1 MADSFVF
8 GDKLNMSYSDIDQLD
23 YSCLME
29 SEMESSDGFS
39 KPMVWIGIY
48 IATASFFCILAMAAD
63 LLHGFRSKK
72 FWFPCKYFSLNAAS
86 MTVIAVAMKL
96 MVDLSSVMPNYMD
109 QETKPGSLAFMCT
122 MMANLMP
129 SLASMDNTTLL
140 ANVIGLSILVITM
153 VVNICIQINT
163 GVITNF
169 PLGYATNYVNSNI
182 IASVYAA
189 MVLLL
194 LIIMISSSL
203 TIPTFKEILE
213 SKYQA
218 TYKISLNDQRLQ
230 HIQMSRVEKLRQHVR
245 RYWVMAKLVALSL

>member
-1 MADSFVF
+1 MTTSYNYSSDRCFQIVNAMFDSFVF
-8 GDKLNMSYSDIDQLD
+8 GNKLNMSYSDIDQLD
-23 YSCLME
+23 YSCQME
-29 SEMESSDGFS
+29 WETESSDRFS

-48 IATASFFCILAMAAD
+48 IATASFFCILAMVAD

-72 FWFPCKYFSLNAAS
+72 FWFPCKYFSLNVAS
-86 MTVIAVAMKL
+86 ITVIAVAMKL
-96 MVDLSSVMPNYMD
+96 TVDLSSVMPNYMD

-129 SLASMDNTTLL
+129 SLAS
-140 ANVIGLSILVITM
+140 
-153 VVNICIQINT
+153 
-163 GVITNF
+163 
-169 PLGYATNYVNSNI
+169 
-182 IASVYAA
+182 VYAA
-189 MVLLL
+189 MVILL

-245 RYWVMAKLVALSL
+245 RYWVMAETGCPQFVMASNPLSIPAGLICVISLLINIFLVVIYTG